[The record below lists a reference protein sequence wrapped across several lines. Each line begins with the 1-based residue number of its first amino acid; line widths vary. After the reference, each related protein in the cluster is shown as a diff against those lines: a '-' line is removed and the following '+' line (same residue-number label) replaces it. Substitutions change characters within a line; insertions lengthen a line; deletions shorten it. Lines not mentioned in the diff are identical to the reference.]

1 MIIPS
6 DIAFVISVIKNARH
20 VWDQTIRKIGLGEPL
35 GDGETEAKVQ
45 PIFTKGTGKKKE
57 QGRSLWSDKGMK
69 YFRCMEKVWKK
80 VYKHKTMMVDL
91 YRGFDKWTSMGAKS
105 LYQKTRQSLCFQWW
119 QCGHEDNDNSAET
132 EEVETEEVE
141 PDDESDEDKEE
152 GYCSDTGNNTL
163 SIILAREEKER
174 TTRNSDG
181 INNNNNKRRRMRAAV
196 DSGKESDDNNDN
208 DTTVLRGRQRKRD
221 RVEH

>member
-119 QCGHEDNDNSAET
+119 Q
-132 EEVETEEVE
+132 V
-141 PDDESDEDKEE
+141 
-152 GYCSDTGNNTL
+152 L
-163 SIILAREEKER
+163 MLWQFLQLALVRPVFVNQ
-174 TTRNSDG
+174 TSPTPFLRNSSKD
-181 INNNNNKRRRMRAAV
+181 IH
-196 DSGKESDDNNDN
+196 D
-208 DTTVLRGRQRKRD
+208 LFY
-221 RVEH
+221 